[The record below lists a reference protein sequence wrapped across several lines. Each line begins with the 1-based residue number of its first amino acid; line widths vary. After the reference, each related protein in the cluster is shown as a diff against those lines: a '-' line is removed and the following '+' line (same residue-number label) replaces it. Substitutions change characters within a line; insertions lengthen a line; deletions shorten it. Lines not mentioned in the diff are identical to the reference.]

1 MPDILTEI
9 FATARRNKL
18 RTALTGFAVAW
29 GIFML
34 IFLLGAGNG
43 LIHAL
48 EDSTGRFMDHSM
60 TVYGGIT
67 SKAYEGLRKGRSIQL
82 DNKDLHTT
90 AHDFSQNVTAAG
102 AVVRQRGVQ
111 VSLGSEYVQVSLR
124 GVYPEEITIN
134 RKTMLCGRFVNN
146 IDMQEKRKV
155 LILSDTYAKELMPK
169 GYERLLG
176 QYVKVGE
183 MAFKV
188 VGVYKADRSGMAD
201 DAYTAATTIRSIY
214 NKGDKVDEIFF
225 SFSGLNTMAEN
236 ADFEKNYRGRL
247 NKQHRA
253 ASDDESTFWIWNRF
267 TQALQMNTGMSIIRI
282 ALWIIGLFTLL
293 SGVVGVSN
301 IMLITVKER
310 THEFGIRKA
319 IGATPGSLLRLI
331 IAESI
336 IITTFFGYI
345 GMLMGIFANHLMDV
359 TIGSEQI
366 DLGEG
371 EHISVFLDPTVSFQV
386 CVAATIV
393 MILAGMIAG
402 LVPARKAAQVRPIEA
417 LRDGS

>member
-188 VGVYKADRSGMAD
+188 VGVYKTDRSGMAD
-201 DAYTAATTIRSIY
+201 DAYTATTTIRSIY
-214 NKGDKVDEIFF
+214 NKGDKVDEIYF

-236 ADFEKNYRGRL
+236 TDFEKNYRGRL

-310 THEFGIRKA
+310 TQEFGIRKA

-345 GMLMGIFANHLMDV
+345 GMLMGIL
-359 TIGSEQI
+359 
-366 DLGEG
+366 
-371 EHISVFLDPTVSFQV
+371 
-386 CVAATIV
+386 
-393 MILAGMIAG
+393 
-402 LVPARKAAQVRPIEA
+402 PIT
-417 LRDGS
+417 

>member
-1 MPDILTEI
+1 MLDIITEI
-9 FATARRNKL
+9 VATVRRNKL

-60 TVYGGIT
+60 SVHGGIT

-82 DNKDLHTT
+82 DEKDLYTT
-90 AHDFSQNVTAAG
+90 AHDFSQYVTASG

-111 VSLGSEYVQVSLR
+111 VNYGSEYVQVSLR
-124 GVYPEEITIN
+124 GVYPDEIRIN
-134 RKTMLCGRFVNN
+134 RKTLLCGRFVND
-146 IDMQEKRKV
+146 IDMREKRKV

-169 GYERLLG
+169 GYERLMG
-176 QYVKVGE
+176 QYVRVGE
-183 MAFKV
+183 MSFQV

-201 DAYTAATTIRSIY
+201 DAYTAATTLKSIY

-236 ADFEKNYRGRL
+236 ASFEKTYRGKL
-247 NKQHRA
+247 NQQHHA
-253 ASDDESTFWIWNRF
+253 AVDDESTLWIWNRF
-267 TQALQMNTGMSIIRI
+267 TQALQMNTGMGIIRI
-282 ALWIIGLFTLL
+282 ALWVIGLFTLL

-331 IAESI
+331 ITESV
-336 IITTFFGYI
+336 IITTFFGYL
-345 GMLMGIFANHLMDV
+345 GMLAGIFANHLMDITV
-359 TIGSEQI
+359 GQEQI
-366 DLGEG
+366 DFGEG

-402 LVPARKAAQVRPIEA
+402 LVPARKAARVRPIEA
-417 LRDGS
+417 LRAE